1 MYKYDNILQFDIWTL
16 KLVVLDFEFLWQVC
30 FNRWF
35 WSLLVILSLVL
46 TMSNLRLIFDAVNGP
61 RTTGTPTYYTR
72 IFVKSFKR
80 ICRTPE
86 HDNLHTEKHMSK
98 SVSFCFSSI
107 ADLRCL
113 FCLNTYRDRFEYY
126 IRLSEIEFLS
136 PTIIRQQLP
145 RKYTIQFKLFSHCIF
160 FLYCMQ

>member
-1 MYKYDNILQFDIWTL
+1 MNTEIGCFRFWVSLTGLFQQMVLVTACNFVVGINYVKPKTYFWRCEWTKDHWNTDFL
-16 KLVVLDFEFLWQVC
+16 SNRSSASVVHQ
-30 FNRWF
+30 
-35 WSLLVILSLVL
+35 SMI
-46 TMSNLRLIFDAVNGP
+46 I
-61 RTTGTPTYYTR
+61 Y
-72 IFVKSFKR
+72 
-80 ICRTPE
+80 
-86 HDNLHTEKHMSK
+86 TEKHMSK

-136 PTIIRQQLP
+136 PTIIRQQLLG
-145 RKYTIQFKLFSHCIF
+145 KYTIQFKLFSHCIF

>member
-46 TMSNLRLIFDAVNGP
+46 TMSNLRLIFDVVNGP

-72 IFVKSFKR
+72 ILSASVVHQSM
-80 ICRTPE
+80 IIY
-86 HDNLHTEKHMSK
+86 TEKHMSK

-136 PTIIRQQLP
+136 PTIIRQQLLG
-145 RKYTIQFKLFSHCIF
+145 KYTIQFKLFSHCIF